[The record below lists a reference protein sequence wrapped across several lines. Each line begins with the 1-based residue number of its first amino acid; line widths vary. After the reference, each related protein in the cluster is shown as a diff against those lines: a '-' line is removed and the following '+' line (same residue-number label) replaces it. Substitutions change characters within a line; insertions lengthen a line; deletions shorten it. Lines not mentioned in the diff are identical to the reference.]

1 MIEKPRSLTNLVNV
15 VLNGI
20 QVVAACV
27 LLIGCAARSEFAPLP
42 TPDKDTHMEISLATL
57 PDLGEAPELKNEIWL
72 NTPQPLRLADLRG
85 QVVLLEMWTFG
96 CINCQHVIPKLREWH
111 ETYADQGLV
120 IIGNHYPEF
129 SYEEKL
135 ENLKTAVADLEIKYA
150 VAQDNEGQTWR
161 AYQNHYWP
169 ALFLIDKDGRI
180 RYQHIG
186 EGAYSQT
193 EAAIKQLL
201 AEAP

>member
-1 MIEKPRSLTNLVNV
+1 MFEKLSRLPNL
-15 VLNGI
+15 LKIILIGI
-20 QVVAACV
+20 QVVTAGV
-27 LLIGCAARSEFAPLP
+27 LLMGCAARSEYTLVP
-42 TPDKDTHMEISLATL
+42 TPDTDMNMETSVATL

-72 NTPQPLRLADLRG
+72 NTPEPLRLADLQG

-169 ALFLIDKDGRI
+169 SLFLIDKKGRI

-193 EAAIKQLL
+193 ETAITQLL
-201 AEAP
+201 AEVP